1 MNAGYSSGWCEES
14 FGIPLVASE
23 IMCKAR
29 GDSACRF
36 IMAHPHKMAQ
46 YIQAYLRSHP
56 ETSDNATLYRTGGF
70 FQQLKQAQENLRK
83 SEERFKQV
91 AENAGDWIWEVNAE
105 GLYTY
110 SSPVA
115 EKVLGYKPEEI
126 VGKKYLYDFFAP
138 EVKEVL
144 KKAAFEVLNRRES
157 FVGFVNPVIHKN
169 GSTIIM
175 ETTGTPVLDDKG
187 NLCGYRGAD
196 KDVTERKRAEQR
208 QTQLLEQ
215 LEKTNKQLREFAHLT
230 AHDLKT
236 PLRGIGMLAQWL
248 SEDYRG
254 KFDDAGQRQIDL
266 LVKRVERMDKLI
278 DAVLIYSTIT
288 RNKQNERKTDLNLLI
303 NVVLAEIKPP
313 QNIEITINKDLPTI
327 ICDEKYIAQV
337 FHNLLSNAV
346 NFMNKPEGLI
356 IVDCAEESDFL
367 KFSVSDNGPGI
378 EPQHFDRIFRLF
390 QTLNDRDQ
398 LETTGAGLALAKK
411 IVELYGGKIWLTS
424 TVGEGSTF
432 FFTLSKQMVAVA
444 AQTPQPAAT

>member
-1 MNAGYSSGWCEES
+1 
-14 FGIPLVASE
+14 
-23 IMCKAR
+23 
-29 GDSACRF
+29 
-36 IMAHPHKMAQ
+36 
-46 YIQAYLRSHP
+46 
-56 ETSDNATLYRTGGF
+56 
-70 FQQLKQAQENLRK
+70 
-83 SEERFKQV
+83 
-91 AENAGDWIWEVNAE
+91 
-105 GLYTY
+105 
-110 SSPVA
+110 
-115 EKVLGYKPEEI
+115 
-126 VGKKYLYDFFAP
+126 
-138 EVKEVL
+138 
-144 KKAAFEVLNRRES
+144 
-157 FVGFVNPVIHKN
+157 
-169 GSTIIM
+169 M